1 MTLTVLLI
9 ITARVSLSAQ
19 TSGERGDFAFSRT
32 ETTVPDDDRIRG
44 LDRWAFRINAL
55 ELLCTVPNINIEFD
69 LSSSPFNRW
78 SLGLGHGMK
87 SFKQGMKD
95 ADKEIQEIKKEIDT
109 TPEEIKDA
117 DKK

>member
-1 MTLTVLLI
+1 MLTMLPLGVFGPWQVIIISLVIILLFGGRKI
-9 ITARVSLSAQ
+9 
-19 TSGERGDFAFSRT
+19 
-32 ETTVPDDDRIRG
+32 P
-44 LDRWAFRINAL
+44 
-55 ELLCTVPNINIEFD
+55 ELM
-69 LSSSPFNRW
+69 R
-78 SLGLGHGMK
+78 GLGHGMK

>member
-1 MTLTVLLI
+1 MLTMLPLGVFGLWQVIIIALVIILLFGGRKI
-9 ITARVSLSAQ
+9 
-19 TSGERGDFAFSRT
+19 
-32 ETTVPDDDRIRG
+32 P
-44 LDRWAFRINAL
+44 
-55 ELLCTVPNINIEFD
+55 ELM
-69 LSSSPFNRW
+69 R
-78 SLGLGHGMK
+78 GLGHGMK

>member
-1 MTLTVLLI
+1 MLTMLPLGVFGQWQVIIIALVIILLFGGRKI
-9 ITARVSLSAQ
+9 
-19 TSGERGDFAFSRT
+19 
-32 ETTVPDDDRIRG
+32 P
-44 LDRWAFRINAL
+44 
-55 ELLCTVPNINIEFD
+55 ELM
-69 LSSSPFNRW
+69 R
-78 SLGLGHGMK
+78 GLGHGMK

>member
-1 MTLTVLLI
+1 MLTMLPLGVFGPWQVIIIALVIILLFGGRKI
-9 ITARVSLSAQ
+9 
-19 TSGERGDFAFSRT
+19 
-32 ETTVPDDDRIRG
+32 P
-44 LDRWAFRINAL
+44 
-55 ELLCTVPNINIEFD
+55 ELM
-69 LSSSPFNRW
+69 R
-78 SLGLGHGMK
+78 GLGHGLK